1 MIIGTGID
9 ILEVDRMA
17 RTLSRTPRFAES
29 VFTAEETAYC
39 EAAANGKIR
48 AQRYAAR
55 FAAKEAFL
63 KALGTGLADGIR
75 WCDITIT
82 RTSQGRPGLRLVGEA
97 QTLSCQAGVTH
108 MHLSLTHSREYAAAV
123 VVLESSNHRG
133 NP

>member
-17 RTLSRTPRFAES
+17 RTLTRTPRFADS
-29 VFTAEETAYC
+29 VFTEEETAYC
-39 EAAANGKIR
+39 EAASNVKIR

-63 KALGTGLADGIR
+63 KALGTGLADGIH
-75 WCDITIT
+75 WQDITIT
-82 RTSQGRPGLRLVGEA
+82 RTPQGRPGLQLIGEA
-97 QTLSCQAGVTH
+97 QALSLQAGVTH

-123 VVLESSNHRG
+123 VVLESSLDRG
-133 NP
+133 QP